1 MGRLTVAKFGNSV
14 IGPDASALREVAARI
29 AGLARGSRVVAVLSA
44 PPTPAGGRT
53 RSLTDVATSCG
64 EAAAAGSGPDPSPVR
79 RAWAAAVGRLG
90 PAARASCE
98 GAVAAHMAEFDAA
111 LADAARAGAFADAV
125 RARALAHSGELP
137 MSAVAAAAVREEGL
151 RAAAVGYGSWPII
164 TDDNY
169 ESANFVREA
178 SMAAR
183 GPMAALVRENDVVA
197 IGGFVG
203 RSPSGAPTTYERGGS
218 DRTAVDIGILF
229 GGDYDVTVDLEK
241 DGPVASAD
249 PRVADSTEEVAE
261 LSHNEA
267 RLAGMFGMKILD
279 PIAIKEMH
287 ECGAQFPVTITCMR
301 DPSRATRISRDAPAR
316 PGNPLKIVT
325 GRGDCAIVGLESG
338 AAAEL
343 AASLRDERRYGE
355 YVTLSPYT
363 RAGISYSRL
372 LFLDGGYVRR
382 NLRYLRRF
390 DPLCSVTHGRGVVTL
405 IGDGMHRAQHV
416 VARTGA
422 CIGEAGLNILNMD
435 AQEETSRIIVIVEDA
450 GGAVERAV
458 RAIHAR
464 RGEMA

>member
-261 LSHNEA
+261 LSHNE
-267 RLAGMFGMKILD
+267 
-279 PIAIKEMH
+279 
-287 ECGAQFPVTITCMR
+287 
-301 DPSRATRISRDAPAR
+301 
-316 PGNPLKIVT
+316 
-325 GRGDCAIVGLESG
+325 
-338 AAAEL
+338 
-343 AASLRDERRYGE
+343 
-355 YVTLSPYT
+355 
-363 RAGISYSRL
+363 
-372 LFLDGGYVRR
+372 
-382 NLRYLRRF
+382 RYLRRF